1 MRQPPR
7 APVSAATTP
16 SPVTGGKGLRAPR
29 PLLARG
35 LWLTLVIAMMTI
47 LFGSLSTFQAQLR
60 IRCTPTA
67 CNYQQLAP
75 AQIETLNGIGVSLD
89 GYVALTT
96 ALLLAVVAVCLAV
109 STLIMWR
116 RSSDWMAVL
125 VALMLVTL
133 GTNTSAS
140 SVASAQAPNP
150 WLLPSV
156 SLLFIGTVLLLF
168 VLFLFPS
175 GHFAPRWMR
184 WIAFVFLAAFVLTTC
199 LPNTPLIPNSSVS
212 HLSWLVVISGFAAAA
227 LDQLY
232 RYRRESSPVLRQQ
245 TKWVALGFAMPI
257 IVTAIVSAFALA
269 PAFGATNALYL
280 LVGNEIGFL
289 LPLVIPLAFGIAIL
303 RSRLWDIDILI
314 NRALVYGSL
323 TGILAA
329 VYFGCVVG
337 AQALAQ
343 ALTGRATLP
352 PAAIVA
358 STLLIAALFNPVRRG
373 LQTVIDRRFYRRK
386 YDAAKTLAVFG
397 TTLRTETDLAQLS
410 EHVLSVVQETVQ
422 PAHVSLWL
430 RLPER
435 QVPQVAWRSTE
446 AWAETTSQSQPNSTS
461 AEDVQG

>member
-1 MRQPPR
+1 
-7 APVSAATTP
+7 
-16 SPVTGGKGLRAPR
+16 
-29 PLLARG
+29 
-35 LWLTLVIAMMTI
+35 
-47 LFGSLSTFQAQLR
+47 
-60 IRCTPTA
+60 
-67 CNYQQLAP
+67 
-75 AQIETLNGIGVSLD
+75 
-89 GYVALTT
+89 VAG
-96 ALLLAVVAVCLAV
+96 AK
-109 STLIMWR
+109 
-116 RSSDWMAVL
+116 
-125 VALMLVTL
+125 
-133 GTNTSAS
+133 
-140 SVASAQAPNP
+140 APNP
-150 WLLPSV
+150 WLLPSNA
-156 SLLFIGTVLLLF
+156 LLFVGTILLLF

-175 GHFAPRWMR
+175 GHFVPRWMR
-184 WIAFVFLAAFVLTTC
+184 WIAFVLLAVFVLTTF

-212 HLSWLVVISGFAAAA
+212 HLDWLVVISGFAAAA
-227 LDQLY
+227 LAQLY

-280 LVGNEIGFL
+280 LVDNEIGFL
-289 LPLVIPLAFGIAIL
+289 LPLVIPLGFGVAIL

-337 AQALAQ
+337 TQALAQ

-435 QVPQVAWRSTE
+435 QVPQVAWRNTE